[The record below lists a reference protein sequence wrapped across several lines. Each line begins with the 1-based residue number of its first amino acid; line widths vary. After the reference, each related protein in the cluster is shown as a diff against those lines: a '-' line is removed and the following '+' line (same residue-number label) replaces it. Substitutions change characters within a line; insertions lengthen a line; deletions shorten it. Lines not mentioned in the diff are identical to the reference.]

1 MENVV
6 EHEPVAVADFFAN
19 AKKELPPNFA
29 LTAVPK
35 LLPETIAV
43 GSVHNAICA
52 GVGPVYRK
60 INGRIVL
67 ERDSFLDWLQNR
79 PRVRKRGQPG
89 HAGAVLPRR
98 ERGAAD

>member
-1 MENVV
+1 MDVFSPNTVF
-6 EHEPVAVADFFAN
+6 DFFAN

-35 LLPETIAV
+35 LLPETVAV

-52 GVGPVYRK
+52 GVGPVHRK

-67 ERDSFLDWLQNR
+67 ERDSFLEWLQNR
-79 PRVRKRGQPG
+79 PRIT
-89 HAGAVLPRR
+89 RR
-98 ERGAAD
+98 VKA